1 LSAAFLY
8 FATVQND
15 KGIFEQG
22 SPTGKMCQNGA
33 RTRAMSNTRKDA
45 TFLWNSRTRQGK
57 EMKPL
62 STGFARASKTKK
74 RALHTKS
81 KARLYFLDLDKD

>member
-1 LSAAFLY
+1 
-8 FATVQND
+8 
-15 KGIFEQG
+15 
-22 SPTGKMCQNGA
+22 MCA
-33 RTRAMSNTRKDA
+33 K
-45 TFLWNSRTRQGK
+45 WCKNSRYVEYKERRHFFVELKDKQGE